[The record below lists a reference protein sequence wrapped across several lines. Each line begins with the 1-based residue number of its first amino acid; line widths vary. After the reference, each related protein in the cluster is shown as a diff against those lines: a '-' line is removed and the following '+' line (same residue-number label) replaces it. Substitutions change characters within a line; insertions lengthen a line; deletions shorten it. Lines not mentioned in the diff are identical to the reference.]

1 MLWEGINTSP
11 NVTGDKTHT
20 ERSLMMEN
28 RNKEGT
34 GHLLPK
40 ELLQSPFPHTHLKST
55 ALSHSLAH
63 CEAVANVVMHHLA
76 SLPILPCLTSPF

>member
-1 MLWEGINTSP
+1 MLWGCSNTSP
-11 NVTGDKTHT
+11 NLTDDKTHT

-34 GHLLPK
+34 GHLLPS
-40 ELLQSPFPHTHLKST
+40 ELLQGPFLHTHLKST
-55 ALSHSLAH
+55 TLSLSLAH

-76 SLPILPCLTSPF
+76 SLPIPPCLTSPF